1 MCRKLMTI
9 LAVALILTAL
19 AVVEQWL
26 VTHLTD
32 DALTRISALLELV
45 REGEMETAL
54 QKARELD
61 LHWDDHAGEL
71 EVMVDH
77 SSTDEVRY
85 GLSRLIAA
93 LEAEDR
99 AAALI
104 YASEVEGGIEHVRER
119 QAFSVQ
125 NLL

>member
-61 LHWDDHAGEL
+61 LHWDEHAGEL
-71 EVMVDH
+71 EVLVDH

-93 LEAEDR
+93 LEAEER

>member
-61 LHWDDHAGEL
+61 LHWDEHAGEL
-71 EVMVDH
+71 EVLVDH